1 MAVPHSENAV
11 SQDLE
16 AVLHDLKKPWNCGL
30 LIDARLSTGK
40 SRPGND
46 VSDIT
51 SRHVPGSQMRDVT
64 ESLMMLCE
72 QASKEQDS
80 EKLSNLVE
88 DIIRLLAEK
97 QRLEEM
103 ETLLD
108 VSLPN

>member
-1 MAVPHSENAV
+1 MEAGAPRSKEN
-11 SQDLE
+11 LE
-16 AVLHDLKKPWNCGL
+16 LRV
-30 LIDARLSTGK
+30 LIDAWLSTGK
-40 SRPGND
+40 SRPGNN

-51 SRHVPGSQMRDVT
+51 SRYVPGSQMRDVT

-97 QRLEEM
+97 QRLEEI